1 MDEVIAVRISGNVRR
16 SLPHWLERA
25 LRAEL
30 FHRAVVAAPGSDEDP
45 GAGGRVREQEDERLA
60 RALMAGSPGA
70 ERAAWR
76 RFAPSVRQLVK
87 RILNDGPEVDDFV
100 QEVFLCFF
108 ERVVTL
114 QDPKA
119 LRAFIL
125 SITVNVTRGEV
136 RRRALRRIFLLDEPD
151 PPLPAHPDPEAREAL
166 VHFYR
171 ILDRM
176 GADDRTAFVLRF
188 VHEMELTEMAT
199 VLDTS
204 LSTVKRR
211 LVRTWD
217 RFALAVARD
226 PALSHYLSSKEWES
240 PSRST

>member
-1 MDEVIAVRISGNVRR
+1 MDGVIAVRISGNVRR
-16 SLPHWLERA
+16 TSPHWLERA
-25 LRAEL
+25 LQAEL
-30 FHRAVVAAPGSDEDP
+30 FRRAVVATPSLDE
-45 GAGGRVREQEDERLA
+45 GQHARGKVRELEDERLA
-60 RALMAGSPGA
+60 HALIAGSPGA
-70 ERAAWR
+70 TRAAWR
-76 RFAPSVRQLVK
+76 RFVPLVRQLVK
-87 RILNDGPEVDDFV
+87 RILNHGPEVDDYV

-119 LRAFIL
+119 LRAFLL
-125 SITVNVTRGEV
+125 SVAVNVTRAEV

-166 VHFYR
+166 AHFYG

-176 GADDRTAFVLRF
+176 GAEDRIAFVLRF
-188 VHEMELTEMAT
+188 VQDMELTEMAV

-217 RFALAVARD
+217 RFTVAVARD
-226 PALSHYLSSKEWES
+226 PALSHYLSLNDRKAK
-240 PSRST
+240 RYL